1 MFDTIHKI
9 FKCNSGPSTPPSLII
24 FDEAGRALLTIHTNG
39 TVEGEFEDAS
49 EAARVFV
56 EHLRGLLRQPT
67 HSEPEAMRYGFDGFG
82 YKYID
87 SGSGGDW
94 RTRHPDAEPLYT

>member
-1 MFDTIHKI
+1 MFDTLRKI
-9 FKCNSGPSTPPSLII
+9 FKYNSVPSTPPTLVI
-24 FDEAGRALLTIHTNG
+24 FDKAGRALLTIHTNG
-39 TVEGEFEDAS
+39 TVEGDIEDAS

-56 EHLRGLLRQPT
+56 EHLRELLRQPT

-87 SGSGGDW
+87 SGSGSDW
-94 RTRHPDAEPLYT
+94 RTRHPDAEPLYP